1 MKLKRIAIVLS
12 LAGCVY
18 PGRAT
23 REERMA
29 IASDERTRFCAGD
42 IEPAVEKVLGQVKA
56 VWPLYVKLRTGPRN
70 SYAQKLV
77 GAQLEVAAGQAM
89 TAEELQRLLRCHQ
102 ARRALGEVAP
112 AETDPFSLADSWID
126 IQVRSE
132 RQGLI
137 VSLRG
142 QTAEESQL
150 IDSKAEALIAAKGA
164 CEQPPSIC
172 SLQE

>member
-1 MKLKRIAIVLS
+1 
-12 LAGCVY
+12 
-18 PGRAT
+18 
-23 REERMA
+23 MA

-42 IEPAVEKVLGQVKA
+42 IEPAVEKVLRQVKA